1 MSNYQVPDYSDRLQN
16 LMEKAGISS
25 KKELAEKAGIYELEL
40 NRINRGLVMKT
51 RVEILLKI
59 SQALGISLTEI
70 ITTFSEEKILTEKP
84 DTNRL
89 GDLEKEYRRLETKIQ
104 QQREILMQEFQESTL
119 NAIESWLIQWPT
131 ITAKV
136 KENPEIS
143 ATRLLPLV
151 KPLQQLLQNWGVE
164 AIAPVGAEIPYN
176 PQLHDLM
183 QGNAEPGEIVKVRY
197 TGYKQG
203 NKLLWRAK
211 VNPI

>member
-1 MSNYQVPDYSDRLQN
+1 
-16 LMEKAGISS
+16 MEKAGISTS
-25 KKELAEKAGIYELEL
+25 KELAKKADISELEL
-40 NRINRGLVMKT
+40 NRINRGLVMQT

-59 SQALGISLTEI
+59 SQALGVSLPEI
-70 ITTFSEEKILTEKP
+70 INTFSEVKIPTEKP
-84 DTNRL
+84 NNNRL
-89 GDLEKEYRRLETKIQ
+89 TDLEKEYRRLETKIQ

-143 ATRLLPLV
+143 ATRLLPLI

-164 AIAPVGAEIPYN
+164 SIAAVGAEIPYD
-176 PQLHDLM
+176 PQFHDLM
-183 QGNAEPGEIVKVRY
+183 QGNAEPGETVKVRY

-211 VNPI
+211 VNPIQ